1 MQELNNLMNAFI
13 NKELSMNEYVSKIKD
28 FSICNKDLFND
39 FLSSYNKTNK
49 MDQRM
54 NALLILWFFKND
66 LFNLD
71 NPSNPYLSYISEIT
85 EDIINPTASIITLEN
100 DYMICKVNQFYFIIN
115 HNDDEVE
122 INLPSELVNK
132 TVYCYNCNDDMDLE
146 ETIFLPEFSFY
157 ALEAN

>member
-1 MQELNNLMNAFI
+1 
-13 NKELSMNEYVSKIKD
+13 
-28 FSICNKDLFND
+28 
-39 FLSSYNKTNK
+39 

-85 EDIINPTASIITLEN
+85 EDIINPNANIITLEN

-115 HNDDEVE
+115 HNDNEVE

-146 ETIFLPEFSFY
+146 NTIFLPEFSFY
-157 ALEAN
+157 ALEVN